1 VIVEPTTMSAPQ
13 TAPPKSTSDSAP
25 AFTGRP
31 QLLLLALA
39 NFAVGMGAFVVI
51 GILSPVATDLAISK
65 AQAAL
70 LLTGYAVVYAIS
82 SPLLVA
88 VTGGLDRRLALALGM
103 TVFGV
108 GAVGAALSGGLTTVI
123 AARAVMALG
132 AGIVT
137 PVAATVGVALA
148 GATYRGRALAIVFG
162 GLTLAQ
168 ALGVPLG
175 AWVGYTYDWRFAFLL
190 VATLSGVS
198 VAAMVLS
205 LPSGLKVPA
214 ASLASLKAVLSSL
227 PQMIAVSFTALFIG
241 GLYVLYTFLA
251 ALVEARYQLGRDG
264 VTAVLA
270 VFGVGA
276 VVGNSVGGMLTD
288 RIGPHR
294 TLLLLC
300 AAQLVLLPAVSLLP
314 LGLWAFGALVGVWSV
329 CSWSFMVP
337 QQARLAMVAPE
348 RIPVLF
354 ALNAAAI
361 YVGSSAGSAVGGLT
375 LRTEGLAWLGP
386 VGATLALLALAS
398 LLWRTWPVN
407 DVRPVRNV

>member
-1 VIVEPTTMSAPQ
+1 MATPE
-13 TAPPKSTSDSAP
+13 TAPIATPAAGTTQLSA
-25 AFTGRP
+25 RP

-51 GILSPVATDLAISK
+51 GILSPVAADLGISK
-65 AQAAL
+65 AQAAS
-70 LLTGYAVVYAIS
+70 LLTGYALVYAIS

-88 VTGGLDRRLALALGM
+88 LTGGLDRRLALALGM
-103 TVFGV
+103 AVFGL
-108 GAVGAALSGGLTTVI
+108 GAPGAALSSGLVAVL

-148 GATYRGRALAIVFG
+148 GAEHRGRALAIVFG

-175 AWVGYTYDWRFAFLL
+175 AWIGYAYGWRLAFGL
-190 VATLSGVS
+190 VAALAAGSA
-198 VAAMVLS
+198 VAITFS
-205 LPSGLKVPA
+205 LPSGVKVA
-214 ASLASLKAVLSSL
+214 MASLASLKAVLTSL
-227 PQMIAVSFTALFIG
+227 SQTVAVSFTALFIG
-241 GLYVLYTFLA
+241 ALYVLYTFLA

-264 VTAVLA
+264 VTAMLG

-276 VVGNSVGGMLTD
+276 VVGNSVGGVLTD
-288 RIGPHR
+288 SIGPQR

-300 AAQLVLLPAVSLLP
+300 TAQLVLLPALSLLP
-314 LGLWAFGALVGVWSV
+314 LGLWAFGALVALWSV

-337 QQARLAMVAPE
+337 QQARLALLAPA

-361 YVGSSAGSAVGGLT
+361 YVGSSAGSALGGLT
-375 LRTEGLAWLGP
+375 LRAEGFTWLGP
-386 VGATLALLALAS
+386 VGAALALLALAS
-398 LLWRTWPVN
+398 LRWQASPRAG
-407 DVRPVRNV
+407 